1 MGLLGV
7 EPFPQPDE
15 HAKLS
20 NTVQVLALPDG
31 VPEETMLN
39 GLAARNVSI
48 RGGLGRLEGETIRI
62 ATMGAA
68 TDIDDVVRTIDAVGE
83 VLVDEGQVPTSSTVA
98 DARMTA
104 RQVFSES

>member
-1 MGLLGV
+1 
-7 EPFPQPDE
+7 
-15 HAKLS
+15 
-20 NTVQVLALPDG
+20 
-31 VPEETMLN
+31 
-39 GLAARNVSI
+39 
-48 RGGLGRLEGETIRI
+48 
-62 ATMGAA
+62 MGAA